1 MLALA
6 RAADLPV
13 VAPAWRATVWVLSRV
28 VELAPLATAV
38 LLSLGCGSDDGV
50 GLRLLSTAV
59 RAGEPPKVAVEILV
73 TADCF
78 FSVLLNGNLRA
89 SGRWAGGSHEVLI
102 PGYLLRPRDN
112 AVRIDVAGEDGS
124 SARLEEPLTFCET
137 GALACGDYEPDAG
150 PDPFDGGLPD
160 AGEPDAGGSL
170 HRYLCAP
177 CDGDR
182 SCGGLPNECVFLY
195 PNEGVC
201 GTYCGDDFACP
212 RGFYCTQVQDATHT
226 SLLCFPPGPDY
237 SCY

>member
-1 MLALA
+1 MPSLASA
-6 RAADLPV
+6 TDLPV
-13 VAPAWRATVWVLSRV
+13 GGVLLFHFVSRV
-28 VELAPLATAV
+28 VALAPLATA
-38 LLSLGCGSDDGV
+38 LLLNLGCGSDDGV
-50 GLRLLSTAV
+50 GLRLLSTEV
-59 RAGEPPKVAVEILV
+59 RAGEPPKVAVELLV

-89 SGRWAGGSHEVLI
+89 SGRWAGGTHEVLI

-150 PDPFDGGLPD
+150 PDGGVPD
-160 AGEPDAGGSL
+160 AGDPPDGGGPY
-170 HRYLCAP
+170 RYLCAP
-177 CDGDR
+177 CDGDGA
-182 SCGGLPNECVFLY
+182 CGGLPNECVFLY
-195 PNEGVC
+195 PYEGVC
-201 GTYCGDDFACP
+201 GTYCGDTYSCP
-212 RGFYCTQVQDATHT
+212 VGFYCTQFQDATHT